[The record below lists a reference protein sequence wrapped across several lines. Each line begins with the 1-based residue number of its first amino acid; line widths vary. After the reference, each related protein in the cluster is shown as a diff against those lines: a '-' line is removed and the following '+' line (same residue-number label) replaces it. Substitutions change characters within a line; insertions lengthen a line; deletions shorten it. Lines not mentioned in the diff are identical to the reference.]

1 MSIWEGP
8 PLKPPALKPF
18 DIHYNPG
25 EGRIYAPP
33 PLVPNPPAPMPT
45 PHASQA
51 RNIWS
56 KKKGAAAYTI
66 WPNAIEGRRFY
77 RDLKDYLATGIL
89 PKNANSRRFI
99 LRMNVQFPSSRGYKW
114 SLGKGSTVADQVDVT
129 SPTGER
135 INVHLVPSKKP
146 PVVDYQGQYVGGF
159 FTTWNQYAGLTNE
172 SEGRAGTS
180 LAYAYNIG
188 TQTLEELK
196 PVSFKA
202 THQQDDNGSWWNKEV
217 EIRKEAGPVYPSPYG
232 FFKEAPKGFSLDDY
246 RDLAIALDTE
256 TGFAPTSN
264 RKTAAG
270 GLIVNVGMVV
280 TGVHNKTGEVH
291 VLDFFQRYYNPGAT
305 KKVQR
310 NYGAESVTGLSPDVL
325 NLFLKEHPEARGHS
339 LLYENQQD
347 IDDVMNF
354 IRRYPSAAITGQ
366 NIIDFDLKYLFPGN
380 AYWGYRQEI
389 LERRKIIDSLDIARA
404 FRPAR
409 EGYNTLGTLFRLF
422 TGKTME
428 QAGLTAHGALPDAL
442 GSAAVYYGLEN
453 DAAASA
459 LIQMMKTGAITYR
472 EVPRFDKGQA
482 YIAELDDPVYLNQFR
497 KGMESSG
504 GDMNNDTLIDTLN
517 LFRMGLEA
525 STKDLSATIG
535 HFSEDL
541 SVYLENTVAQKAMAK
556 TSLVSRL
563 SKYPPA
569 QAAEIVKTMSRSEE
583 AQRVLLEDADVYRQ
597 IREEEE
603 AKTRADRESIQ
614 AYKLRRRYRDAPE
627 IAERVDYLP
636 GLDNPVAR
644 EAALT
649 DIDEDYSAY
658 KENKREA
665 QRQALRQ
672 QRELDKQQSIAERE
686 ELRRYKLERK
696 FRGNDEMS
704 RRLADIYAT
713 TTPGLEREEAIYDLM
728 EDFKDLSKTTK
739 DTTAGFLSMN
749 KLLGLLSFGNGAA
762 DFSQV
767 AAATNN
773 QLSGIDNALKGVLPD
788 YLHTPISRLI
798 KSGQNQINMWGEK
811 ARVGRVVANNV
822 ADAAGAITGVATMNP
837 IVGQGVTTGINM
849 IYGISQFPKE
859 YMQYKATMF
868 GEEVQRKLNL
878 LGAVNEIVLGP
889 IRLFG
894 NALKGLARGMLGLL
908 NSGMNYSLQYGTPW
922 TPLTQVG
929 MSDYA
934 RSRLSDAAY
943 GLQMGSTNASLNKWS
958 VAQMGLYT
966 LGQVDTT
973 RLVSAA
979 MLGQFGNVYSFG
991 GNAQNQYAAFINST
1005 YQQIRNAANDEERQR
1020 IMYMAGNVDENALQ
1034 ILSRMDIINRAFGTN
1049 LSYEE
1054 LSNPSRWRVYSHPL
1068 SEQERAASYV
1078 MNYQWGAQKEQF
1090 GSSVTRLAMAA
1101 WNHGGNSL
1109 ATLGNQTLDVMATAI
1124 SGGDWRGAFNEL
1136 GKSLRELGSR
1146 AKEAWKGL
1154 KDSGVFDDVRAGL
1167 SEAWTSLKPTI
1178 FTAIKEIAGF
1188 FINTFWDAVDAIQ
1201 KNVGEL
1207 FAQLGYYELK
1217 YKNGTFSIVHKGQAV
1232 IERYKDNE
1240 PWPEEWV
1247 FDSSGLGI
1255 ATTHGVTAQRHRPN
1269 SPGWESITRLGQI
1282 DPNKTYLLKRTG
1294 TEETLEISGADLQLF
1309 SYINNFAHTTEEA
1322 EAALDLELPDIY
1334 KWLGIPDEHNSTFRP
1349 VNTESFRYAT
1359 GRLANTEIDT
1369 LGAVAPALAASIQQ
1383 NVSGAVHKVEISLK
1397 QNGDLLGAGT
1407 LNVDTGK
1414 FDWNNISDLSV
1425 VEYVRDMA
1433 TGGN

>member
-8 PLKPPALKPF
+8 PSKPPVLKPF
-18 DIHYNPG
+18 DIHYDPG
-25 EGRIYAPP
+25 RGRIYAPP
-33 PLVPNPPAPMPT
+33 PLVPNPPAPMPN

-66 WPNAIEGRRFY
+66 WPNATEGRRFY

-146 PVVDYQGQYVGGF
+146 PVVDCQGQYVGGF

-202 THQQDDNGSWWNKEV
+202 THQQDDNGSWRNKEV

-256 TGFAPTSN
+256 TGFAPTSS
-264 RKTAAG
+264 RRTTAG

-310 NYGAESVTGLSPDVL
+310 SYGAESVTGLSPDVL
-325 NLFLKEHPEARGHS
+325 NLFLKEHPEAHGHS

-389 LERRKIIDSLDIARA
+389 LEKRKIIDSLDIARA
-404 FRPAR
+404 FRPSR

-459 LIQMMKTGAITYR
+459 LIQMIKTGAITYR

-541 SVYLENTVAQKAMAK
+541 SVYLENSLAQKAMAK
-556 TSLVSRL
+556 SSLVSRL
-563 SKYPPA
+563 SKYTPE
-569 QAAEIVKTMSRSEE
+569 QAAKIVKTMTRSEE
-583 AQRVLLEDADVYRQ
+583 AQKKLLEDADVVRQ
-597 IREEEE
+597 VRLEDE
-603 AKTRADRESIQ
+603 AETRTNRESIQ
-614 AYKLRRRYRDAPE
+614 EYKLRRRYRDAPA
-627 IAERVDYLP
+627 IAKRVDYLP
-636 GLDNPVAR
+636 GLDDPVAR

-649 DIDEDYSAY
+649 DLAEDYSAY
-658 KENKREA
+658 KANKLEA
-665 QRQALRQ
+665 RRDALRQ
-672 QRELDKQQSIAERE
+672 QRED
-686 ELRRYKLERK
+686 LRRYKLERK
-696 FRGNDEMS
+696 FRGDDEVSQQMS
-704 RRLADIYAT
+704 QRLADIYAT
-713 TTPGLEREEAIYDLM
+713 TTPGLKREEAIYDLM

-739 DTTAGFLSMN
+739 DTTASFLSMD
-749 KLLGLLSFGNGAA
+749 KMLDLLAFGNGAA

-788 YLHTPISRLI
+788 YLHTPISRFI

-811 ARVGRVVANNV
+811 ARIGRVVANNV
-822 ADAAGAITGVATMNP
+822 ADAAGAIAGIATVNP
-837 IVGQGVTTGINM
+837 HFGKAVTTGINA

-868 GEEVQRKLNL
+868 GEEIQRKLNL
-878 LGAVNEIVLGP
+878 LGAVNEIILGP

-1034 ILSRMDIINRAFGTN
+1034 VLSRMDIINRAFGTN

-1188 FINTFWDAVDAIQ
+1188 FINTFWDAVDTIQ

-1207 FAQLGYYELK
+1207 FAQLGYYTLE
-1217 YKNGTFSIVHKGQAV
+1217 YKDGSLSIVHKGQEA
-1232 IERYKDNE
+1232 IKYYEDRKTTPQAWITY
-1240 PWPEEWV
+1240 P
-1247 FDSSGLGI
+1247 SGTSI
-1255 ATTHGVTAQRHRPN
+1255 ANKYGVTVQKYMPN
-1269 SPGWESITRLGQI
+1269 DDGTPGWMTITRLGEV
-1282 DPNKTYLLKRTG
+1282 DTNGTYRLKRAG
-1294 TEETLEISGADLQLF
+1294 TDETLKISSDDLQLF
-1309 SYINNFAHTTEEA
+1309 SYISNFNGPKIDKA
-1322 EAALDLELPDIY
+1322 EAGLDLKLPEIY
-1334 KWLGIPDEHNSTFRP
+1334 NWLGIPDEHNSAFRP
-1349 VNTESFRYAT
+1349 VNTESFRYTT